1 MKNSFYRFLLYG
13 FIIFL
18 FFVML
23 FSFVFTNKKLTK
35 DISSNVSGFVTKVD
49 SVVSVPFTAL
59 SKSHNVISD
68 LLSTYN
74 ENQDLKK
81 SLSNL
86 ENQSSII
93 SNLKVSMESS
103 VVLNNFIYVDNILN
117 DSLRASLNLS
127 DKLSRDNVLTAEVS
141 MRPSVTWLKELTI
154 NVGKSKNVSKSML
167 ATSNGGVIGLVTKV
181 YDDTTTISLLSSSSS
196 DSYLA
201 SSVKSEDDNHI
212 FGIISRYD
220 NKKKLLEMTQ
230 LNSSSNVKVG
240 TEVVTSGLDDV
251 SVKDVPIGTV
261 DSVSDYEGNRT
272 ILVKPYA
279 DFDKISYVT
288 LVGDGK

>member
-13 FIIFL
+13 FIIIL

-35 DISSNVSGFVTKVD
+35 DISFNVSGLVTKVD
-49 SVVSVPFTAL
+49 SVVSVPFTVL
-59 SKSHNVISD
+59 SKSHNVLSD
-68 LLSTYN
+68 LLSTYS
-74 ENQDLKK
+74 ENHDLKK

-86 ENQSSII
+86 ENQSAII
-93 SNLKVSMESS
+93 SNLQEE
-103 VVLNNFIYVDNILN
+103 N

-127 DKLSRDNVLTAEVS
+127 DKLGRDNVLTAEVS

-167 ATSNGGVIGLVTKV
+167 ATSNGGVIGFVTKV

-201 SSVKSEDDNHI
+201 SSVKSEDDNQI

-261 DSVSDYEGNRT
+261 DSVIDYEGNRT

>member
-13 FIIFL
+13 FIIIL

-35 DISSNVSGFVTKVD
+35 DISFNVSGLVTKVD
-49 SVVSVPFTAL
+49 SVVSVPFTVL
-59 SKSHNVISD
+59 SKSHNVLSD
-68 LLSTYN
+68 LLSTYS
-74 ENQDLKK
+74 ENRDLKK

-86 ENQSSII
+86 ENQSAII
-93 SNLKVSMESS
+93 SNLQEE
-103 VVLNNFIYVDNILN
+103 N

-127 DKLSRDNVLTAEVS
+127 DKLGRDNVLTAEVS

-167 ATSNGGVIGLVTKV
+167 ATSNGGVIGFVTKV

-201 SSVKSEDDNHI
+201 SSVKSEDGNQI

-261 DSVSDYEGNRT
+261 DSVIDYEGYRT

>member
-13 FIIFL
+13 FIIIL

-49 SVVSVPFTAL
+49 SVASVPFTAL

-68 LLSTYN
+68 FLSTYN
-74 ENQDLKK
+74 ENRDLKK

-93 SNLKVSMESS
+93 SNLQEE
-103 VVLNNFIYVDNILN
+103 N

-167 ATSNGGVIGLVTKV
+167 ATSNGGVIGFVTKV

-201 SSVKSEDDNHI
+201 SSVKSEDDNQI

>member
-35 DISSNVSGFVTKVD
+35 YISSNVSGFVTKVD
-49 SVVSVPFTAL
+49 SVVSVPFISL

-93 SNLKVSMESS
+93 SNLQEE
-103 VVLNNFIYVDNILN
+103 N

-127 DKLSRDNVLTAEVS
+127 DKLSRDNVLTADVS

-167 ATSNGGVIGLVTKV
+167 ATSNGGVIGFVTKV

-201 SSVKSEDDNHI
+201 SSVKSEDDNQI

>member
-13 FIIFL
+13 FIIIL

-59 SKSHNVISD
+59 SKSHKVISD

-93 SNLKVSMESS
+93 SNLQEE
-103 VVLNNFIYVDNILN
+103 N

-127 DKLSRDNVLTAEVS
+127 DKLSRDSVLTAEVS

-167 ATSNGGVIGLVTKV
+167 ATSNGGVIGFVTKV

-201 SSVKSEDDNHI
+201 SSVKSEDDNQI

>member
-13 FIIFL
+13 FIIIL

-35 DISSNVSGFVTKVD
+35 DISFNVSGLVTKVD
-49 SVVSVPFTAL
+49 SVVSVPFTVL
-59 SKSHNVISD
+59 SKSHNVLSD
-68 LLSTYN
+68 LLSTYS
-74 ENQDLKK
+74 ENRDLKK

-86 ENQSSII
+86 ENQSAII
-93 SNLKVSMESS
+93 SNLQEE
-103 VVLNNFIYVDNILN
+103 N

-127 DKLSRDNVLTAEVS
+127 DKLGRDNVLTAEVS

-167 ATSNGGVIGLVTKV
+167 ATSNGGVIGFVTKV

-201 SSVKSEDDNHI
+201 SSVKSEDGNQI

>member
-35 DISSNVSGFVTKVD
+35 DISSNVSGFVTKVY

-93 SNLKVSMESS
+93 SNLQEE
-103 VVLNNFIYVDNILN
+103 N

-127 DKLSRDNVLTAEVS
+127 DKLSRDTVLTAEVS

-167 ATSNGGVIGLVTKV
+167 ATSNGGVIGFVTKV

-201 SSVKSEDDNHI
+201 SSVKSEDDNQI

>member
-13 FIIFL
+13 FIIIL

-49 SVVSVPFTAL
+49 SVASVPFTAL

-74 ENQDLKK
+74 ENRDLKK

-93 SNLKVSMESS
+93 SNLQEE
-103 VVLNNFIYVDNILN
+103 N

-167 ATSNGGVIGLVTKV
+167 ATSNGGVIGFVTKV

-201 SSVKSEDDNHI
+201 SSVKSEDDNQI

-272 ILVKPYA
+272 IWVKPYA

>member
-13 FIIFL
+13 FIIIL

-49 SVVSVPFTAL
+49 SVASVPFTAL

-74 ENQDLKK
+74 ENRDLKK

-93 SNLKVSMESS
+93 SNLQEE
-103 VVLNNFIYVDNILN
+103 N

-167 ATSNGGVIGLVTKV
+167 ATSNGGVIGFVTKV

-201 SSVKSEDDNHI
+201 SSVKSEDDNRI

>member
-13 FIIFL
+13 FIIVL

-49 SVVSVPFTAL
+49 SVVSVPFTVL
-59 SKSHNVISD
+59 SKSHNVLSD
-68 LLSTYN
+68 LLSTYS
-74 ENQDLKK
+74 ENRDLKK

-93 SNLKVSMESS
+93 SNLQEE
-103 VVLNNFIYVDNILN
+103 N

-261 DSVSDYEGNRT
+261 DSVIDYEGNRT

>member
-13 FIIFL
+13 FIIIL

-35 DISSNVSGFVTKVD
+35 DISFNVSGLVTKVD

-59 SKSHNVISD
+59 SKSHNVLSD
-68 LLSTYN
+68 LLSTYS
-74 ENQDLKK
+74 ENRDLKK

-86 ENQSSII
+86 ENQSAII
-93 SNLKVSMESS
+93 SNLQEE
-103 VVLNNFIYVDNILN
+103 N

-154 NVGKSKNVSKSML
+154 NVSKSML
-167 ATSNGGVIGLVTKV
+167 ATSNGGVIGFVTKV

-201 SSVKSEDDNHI
+201 SSVKSEDDNQI

-261 DSVSDYEGNRT
+261 DSVIDYEGNRT
-272 ILVKPYA
+272 ILIK
-279 DFDKISYVT
+279 F
-288 LVGDGK
+288 LMLL

>member
-13 FIIFL
+13 FIIIL

-23 FSFVFTNKKLTK
+23 FSFVFTNKKLPK
-35 DISSNVSGFVTKVD
+35 DISFNVSGLVTKVD
-49 SVVSVPFTAL
+49 SVVSVPFTVL
-59 SKSHNVISD
+59 SKSHNVLSD
-68 LLSTYN
+68 LLSTYS
-74 ENQDLKK
+74 ENRDLKK

-86 ENQSSII
+86 ENQSAII
-93 SNLKVSMESS
+93 SNLQEE
-103 VVLNNFIYVDNILN
+103 N

-127 DKLSRDNVLTAEVS
+127 DKLGRDNVLTAEVS

-167 ATSNGGVIGLVTKV
+167 ATSNGGVIGFVTKV

-201 SSVKSEDDNHI
+201 SSVKSEDGNQI

-261 DSVSDYEGNRT
+261 DSVIDYEGNRT

>member
-13 FIIFL
+13 FIIVL

-49 SVVSVPFTAL
+49 SVFSVPFTAL

-74 ENQDLKK
+74 ENRDLKK

-93 SNLKVSMESS
+93 SNLQEE
-103 VVLNNFIYVDNILN
+103 N

>member
-13 FIIFL
+13 FIFIL

-35 DISSNVSGFVTKVD
+35 DISFNVSGLVTKVD
-49 SVVSVPFTAL
+49 SVVSVPFTVL
-59 SKSHNVISD
+59 SKSHNVLSD
-68 LLSTYN
+68 LLSTYS
-74 ENQDLKK
+74 ENRDLKK

-86 ENQSSII
+86 ENQSAII
-93 SNLKVSMESS
+93 SNLQEE
-103 VVLNNFIYVDNILN
+103 N

-167 ATSNGGVIGLVTKV
+167 ATSNGGVIGFVTKV

-201 SSVKSEDDNHI
+201 SSVKSEDDNQI

>member
-13 FIIFL
+13 FIIIL

-35 DISSNVSGFVTKVD
+35 DISFNVSGLVTKVD
-49 SVVSVPFTAL
+49 SVVSVPFTVL
-59 SKSHNVISD
+59 SKSHHVLSD
-68 LLSTYN
+68 LLSTYS
-74 ENQDLKK
+74 ENRDLKK

-86 ENQSSII
+86 ENQSAII
-93 SNLKVSMESS
+93 YNLQEE
-103 VVLNNFIYVDNILN
+103 N

-127 DKLSRDNVLTAEVS
+127 DKLGRDNVLTAEVS

-167 ATSNGGVIGLVTKV
+167 ATSNGGVIGFVTKV

-201 SSVKSEDDNHI
+201 SSVKSEDGNQI

-261 DSVSDYEGNRT
+261 DSVIDYEGNRT

>member
-59 SKSHNVISD
+59 SKSHKVISD

-93 SNLKVSMESS
+93 SNLQEE
-103 VVLNNFIYVDNILN
+103 N

-127 DKLSRDNVLTAEVS
+127 DKLSRDSVLTAEVS

-167 ATSNGGVIGLVTKV
+167 ATSNGGVIGFVTKV

-201 SSVKSEDDNHI
+201 SSVKSEDDNQI

>member
-13 FIIFL
+13 FIIIL

-35 DISSNVSGFVTKVD
+35 DISSNVSGFVTNVD

-74 ENQDLKK
+74 ENRDLKK

-93 SNLKVSMESS
+93 S
-103 VVLNNFIYVDNILN
+103 N

-167 ATSNGGVIGLVTKV
+167 ATSNGGVIGFVTKV

-201 SSVKSEDDNHI
+201 SSVKSEDDNQI

>member
-13 FIIFL
+13 VIIFL

-35 DISSNVSGFVTKVD
+35 DISFNVSGLVTKVD
-49 SVVSVPFTAL
+49 SVVSVPFTVL
-59 SKSHNVISD
+59 SKSHNVLSD
-68 LLSTYN
+68 LLSTYS
-74 ENQDLKK
+74 ENRDLKK

-86 ENQSSII
+86 ENQSAII
-93 SNLKVSMESS
+93 SNLQEE
-103 VVLNNFIYVDNILN
+103 N

-167 ATSNGGVIGLVTKV
+167 ATSNGGVIGFVTKV

-201 SSVKSEDDNHI
+201 SSVKSEDDNQI